1 MRRDLIG
8 SSMPTKKILVALL
21 IIVVAIGGFVAGLM
35 LLREQQEIR
44 EEASTPTG
52 TATASISPES
62 GNYDVGDTIN
72 ASVFFNPNSVVINGV
87 AIRLTYPFSGST
99 PEVTV
104 QSIDVNSSLLSSG
117 DWTCPT
123 QDSSLSGDIVIIDIA
138 CANTSASGFTANT
151 DTLLA
156 NVRLNVTRVPLAS
169 PFVIRFD
176 NARSVITRKSDNQ
189 DVLLVPTSSGSYT
202 VAGSQP
208 TSAPTTVSPTSAVTG
223 TVTPIL
229 TTTLTPTAS
238 VTGKLTLTPTTIA
251 GKGGELPD
259 AGVSLPTVFGVSLGI
274 LVIAAAVL
282 LAL

>member
-1 MRRDLIG
+1 
-8 SSMPTKKILVALL
+8 MPTKKILVALL

-35 LLREQQEIR
+35 LLQEQQEIR

-52 TATASISPES
+52 TATVSISPES
-62 GNYDVGDTIN
+62 GNYNVGDTIN
-72 ASVFFNPNSVVINGV
+72 ASIYFDPKGVIINGV
-87 AIRLTYPFSGST
+87 AVRLTYPFSGSS

-104 QSIDVNSSLLSSG
+104 TSIEVSSSLLSSG

-123 QDSSLSGDIVIIDIA
+123 QDSSLSGDIVIIDVA
-138 CANTSASGFTANT
+138 CANTSASGFTANA

-156 NVRLNVTRVPLAS
+156 NIRLNVVRTPQAS

-189 DVLLVPTSSGSYT
+189 DVLLVPTSSGTYT
-202 VAGSQP
+202 IAGSGPTATP
-208 TSAPTTVSPTSAVTG
+208 TSGVTG
-223 TVTPIL
+223 TVTPSPIL

-238 VTGKLTLTPTTIA
+238 PTGTLSLTPTTVV

-259 AGVSLPTVFGVSLGI
+259 AGVSLPTIFGVSLGI
-274 LVIAAAVL
+274 LIIAGAVL
-282 LAL
+282 LAF